1 MKSESPTSHGLQ
13 LLRYR
18 EMGDVNAFDRLIEL
32 YQKPLYNYLLKLLQ
46 NKEDAEDGLQEIWI
60 KVIRQ
65 CDAYVEKGRF
75 SSWIFCIAHN
85 YCLDL
90 FRRRRHRIDDEECVE
105 TRDGVALLD
114 ILPANGFSPSEAAM
128 ENEMIALLEKRI
140 AGMPVLIREV
150 YLLRAQHGI
159 PFKEI
164 AEIQKA
170 PLGTVLSRMRQAV
183 KWLEPIIRLYRKE
196 SEPSTEKSA

>member
-1 MKSESPTSHGLQ
+1 MITGSPNEHGQ
-13 LLRYR
+13 LLLRFR
-18 EMGDVNAFDRLIEL
+18 EKGDVDAFDRLIVA

-65 CDAYVEKGRF
+65 CGSYQEKGRF

-90 FRRRRHRIDDEECVE
+90 FRRRRHRINDEEFVE
-105 TRDGVALLD
+105 TRNGLALLD
-114 ILPANGFSPSEAAM
+114 IIPANVFTPSEAAM
-128 ENEMIALLEKRI
+128 EKEMMALLEHEIKD
-140 AGMPVLIREV
+140 MPVLIREV

-164 AEIQKA
+164 AEIQKS
-170 PLGTVLSRMRQAV
+170 PLGTVLSRMHQAV
-183 KWLEPIIRLYRKE
+183 KWLEPIIRLYMKE
-196 SEPSTEKSA
+196 SDPKTEESA